1 MAQAPKSTFKNGQ
14 PKKNKKNKNKNKNK
28 SKEVNKMTTKKKVN
42 KENEIKKETKEMK
55 LPDVK
60 QIPEVLEKNQ
70 MTINLKPELTR
81 DDFGKEMWIDLEDL
95 VLDEDTQRSPMEN
108 HVKKIA
114 KNLDPKAF
122 GRISVSLRSD
132 GKYYVTDGWHRTLA
146 CKSLGMKEVPCIV
159 IENKVEE
166 EKQAKKN
173 DALQFLKINENSSSV
188 SAIDKY
194 KIGVSG
200 EVEEWLRV
208 KECVES
214 NGLLVGTS
222 ASRVN
227 AVASIYK
234 YINSSQKPELIAKKM
249 EHMKTAIGILNDI
262 TGVLGITNISINAM
276 CLFVREYIS
285 EGMITIED
293 AMNAF
298 SKVDLRQ
305 MITNAQ
311 TLKNTNTGGNVITSL
326 AYLLYKEYNNHTRG
340 EKLPPRFEI

>member
-1 MAQAPKSTFKNGQ
+1 MAQLQKFN
-14 PKKNKKNKNKNKNK
+14 NKTN
-28 SKEVNKMTTKKKVN
+28 EVKKK
-42 KENEIKKETKEMK
+42 ENNEVEIKK
-55 LPDVK
+55 DI
-60 QIPEVLEKNQ
+60 QIVPEVLEKNQ

-81 DDFGKEMWIDLEDL
+81 ADFGKEMWISLEDL
-95 VLDEDTQRSPMEN
+95 KLDEDTQRSPMDN

-122 GRISVSLRSD
+122 GRISVSLRND

-146 CKSLGMKEVPCIV
+146 CKSLGMTEVPCIV
-159 IENKVEE
+159 IENKTEVI
-166 EKQAKKN
+166 KQAKKN

-214 NGLLVGTS
+214 NGLKVGTS

-234 YINSSQKPELIAKKM
+234 YINSSQKPELVAKKM
-249 EHMKTAIGILNDI
+249 EHMKIAIGILNDI

-285 EGMITIED
+285 EGMITVED

-311 TLKNTNTGGNVITSL
+311 TLKNTNSGGNVITSL
-326 AYLLYKEYNNHTRG
+326 AYLLYKEYNNHTKG

>member
-1 MAQAPKSTFKNGQ
+1 MVQTGKLNYN
-14 PKKNKKNKNKNKNK
+14 KKHTKNKNNRTNKK
-28 SKEVNKMTTKKKVN
+28 DKEDKKMDNITIDKKQ
-42 KENEIKKETKEMK
+42 EEIK
-55 LPDVK
+55 L
-60 QIPEVLEKNQ
+60 PEVEKMPEILEKNQ

-81 DDFGKEMWIDLEDL
+81 ADFGVEKWIDLEDL

-146 CKSLGMKEVPCIV
+146 CKSLGIKEVPCIV
-159 IENKVEE
+159 IENKTEE
-166 EKQAKKN
+166 IKKAKKN

-208 KECVES
+208 KECVEC
-214 NGLLVGTS
+214 NGLQVGTS

-249 EHMKTAIGILNDI
+249 EHMKIAIGILNDI
-262 TGVLGITNISINAM
+262 TGVLGVTNISINAM

-285 EGMITIED
+285 EGIITVED

-305 MITNAQ
+305 MITSAQ
-311 TLKNTNTGGNVITSL
+311 TLKNTNSGGNIITSL
-326 AYLLYKEYNNHTRG
+326 AYLLYKEYNQHSKG

>member
-1 MAQAPKSTFKNGQ
+1 M
-14 PKKNKKNKNKNKNK
+14 
-28 SKEVNKMTTKKKVN
+28 SKN
-42 KENEIKKETKEMK
+42 KENKNQKNTNIVKDNKENKDNNIISEKKVEPKQE
-55 LPDVK
+55 VK
-60 QIPEVLEKNQ
+60 QEPKPQ
-70 MTINLKPELTR
+70 QQTINLKPELTR
-81 DDFGKEMWIDLEDL
+81 KDFGKEIWIDIDELN
-95 VLDEDTQRSPMEN
+95 LDEDTQRSPMEN

-122 GRISVSLRSD
+122 GRISVSLRGD

-159 IENKVEE
+159 IENKVENT
-166 EKQAKKN
+166 KLAKKN

-208 KECVES
+208 QKCVED
-214 NGLLVGTS
+214 NGLFVGTS
-222 ASRVN
+222 ANKVN

-234 YINSSQKPELIAKKM
+234 YVNSSSKPETIAKKM
-249 EHMKTAIGILNDI
+249 EHMTIAIGILNDI
-262 TGVLGITNISINAM
+262 TGIAGITNISINAM

-285 EGMITIED
+285 EGMITRED

-326 AYLLYKEYNNHTRG
+326 AYLLYKEYNQHTRG
-340 EKLPPRFEI
+340 KKLPPRFEI